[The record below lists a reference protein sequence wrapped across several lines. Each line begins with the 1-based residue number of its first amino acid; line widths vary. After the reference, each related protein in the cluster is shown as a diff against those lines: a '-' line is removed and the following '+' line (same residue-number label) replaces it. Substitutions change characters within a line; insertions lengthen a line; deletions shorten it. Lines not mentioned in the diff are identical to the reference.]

1 MLNVTPRTLTVV
13 LSAASCAVLA
23 SCGGLPSTFDVQ
35 QKFAAEHPQYVVT
48 SVTSRAVDAIEH
60 RSASDGG
67 YIHGNT
73 VFTITYRKSVDSRTY
88 TYERSFHRVAEGWVE
103 DSQKSR

>member
-1 MLNVTPRTLTVV
+1 MLSITPQRLAVV
-13 LSAASCAVLA
+13 LAAVSYAALV
-23 SCGGLPSTFDVQ
+23 SCGSLPSTFDVQ
-35 QKFAAEHPQYVVT
+35 RKFAAEHPHYVVT

-60 RSASDGG
+60 GSASDGS

-73 VFTITYRKSVDSRTY
+73 VFTITYRKPGDSRTY

-103 DSQKSR
+103 DSPKSR